1 MARTLTALTRGRRVL
16 LAGLVCAVVA
26 WIAGPA
32 GRLPLAMALLGLA
45 PGYLLERALP
55 LARPHLL
62 ARSALWLGLS
72 LSLVALLYQWL
83 WPLGLSL
90 GGPVLA
96 LLASALGMAT
106 LALAWV
112 DLGAPR
118 AAASRAADQR
128 PAAGTTLSV
137 WLLLG
142 LVTALT
148 CWTRFEHIRD
158 LALPA
163 WVDPVHHALLVRI
176 AAETGRAPV
185 SLEPYMPVRD
195 LPYHWGYHVFI
206 ASLMRLS
213 GLALPE
219 ALLWSGQILNALHAP
234 MAGALALTVWRRP
247 TAAVGAALVAGL
259 ISTMP
264 AYYVSWGRYTQLSGL
279 LLLAGLAVA
288 WERGLAGGG
297 RGWWALLG
305 VQLAGLS
312 LIHVRVLAFALA
324 LLAAWG
330 LVWAAGASR
339 AALGARASGALAA
352 SFGAL
357 ALTAPWLLLLGRRAI
372 LPAVARPA
380 SLVLEGG
387 YDALNLA
394 ILWVGYN
401 QLLAALAMLAVLW
414 GMWRRAPGAAVLLI
428 WVGLL
433 LLLANPRLLG
443 YLLPALSLPLIVAGL
458 LGRRPLLIVAGALAL
473 AAAPWLLRA
482 PSTWLLNNDAV
493 VISLFL
499 PFSVA
504 IGGGAALLYA
514 TLQAA
519 PLAALRRA
527 AAPLAIMLTVASA
540 LWGASNLRSVLNP
553 TTVVATAADR
563 AAVAWVA
570 ANTPPEARFL
580 INASPWLGI
589 ARRGSD
595 GGWWLLPLAGRW
607 TSTPPVLFT
616 YGSPAYVQETIARG
630 EAIAAYQ
637 PGQEQAILDLMRRDG
652 IDYLYFG
659 VEPGTLRPEAFAAL
673 PELTTVYSHDGVTIL
688 ARRSQS

>member
-1 MARTLTALTRGRRVL
+1 MPRTLTVLTPGRRLL
-16 LAGLVCAVVA
+16 LAGLGCAAVA
-26 WIAGPA
+26 WLAGPA
-32 GRLPLAMALLGLA
+32 GRLPVVMALLGLA

-55 LARPHLL
+55 LARPHPL
-62 ARSALWLGLS
+62 ARSALWLGLG

-90 GGPVLA
+90 AGPPLA
-96 LLASALGMAT
+96 LLAGALG
-106 LALAWV
+106 LAALVLAWA
-112 DLGAPR
+112 DPGWSQGAAPPMPG
-118 AAASRAADQR
+118 ATG
-128 PAAGTTLSV
+128 AGSSPGF

-148 CWTRFEHIRD
+148 FWTRFEHIRD

-176 AAETGRAPV
+176 AAETGRAPT

-195 LPYHWGYHVFI
+195 LPYHWGYHVFV

-234 MAGALALTVWRRP
+234 LAGALALTLWRRP
-247 TAAVGAALVAGL
+247 TAAIGAALVAGL

-279 LLLAGLAVA
+279 LILPGLAVA

-297 RGWWALLG
+297 RGWWALVG

-339 AALGARASGALAA
+339 STLGAQALGALAA
-352 SFGAL
+352 GLGAL

-401 QLLAALAMLAVLW
+401 QLLAALTMLAVLW
-414 GMWRRAPGAAVLLI
+414 GLWRRAPGAAVLPL
-428 WVGLL
+428 WVGFL

-443 YLLPALSLPLIVAGL
+443 YLSPALSLPLIVAGL
-458 LGRRPLLIVAGALAL
+458 LGRRPLLIIAGALAL
-473 AAAPWLLRA
+473 AATPWLLRV

-514 TLQAA
+514 ALRAA
-519 PLAALRRA
+519 RVALLRRA
-527 AAPLAIMLTVASA
+527 ATPLAATLTVAIA
-540 LWGASNLRSVLNP
+540 LWGATNLRNVLNP
-553 TTVVATAADR
+553 TTVIATAADR

-589 ARRGSD
+589 ARRGND

-616 YGSPAYVQETIARG
+616 YGPPAYVQETIARG

-659 VEPGTLRPEAFAAL
+659 VEPGTLRPEAFVAL
-673 PELTTVYSHDGVTIL
+673 PELTTVYSRDGVIIL